1 MSAQHAR
8 NTHTGS
14 SSNGEPVYLN
24 VGFLR
29 RPHGVR
35 GEIMLEIQ
43 TEHPEIFVSEAQFYL
58 SEEYLP
64 YTITS
69 SRPHKKGILL
79 SFEGIQDRDKVGE
92 FRNTHVYAKIS
103 DLPTLVEKDFY
114 DHEIIGLEVIED
126 GTGKSLGK
134 IKEIIKTGAND
145 VYVVTQESGSEI
157 LLPAIPDVVL
167 DIDLAEGKMN
177 VFLLD
182 GLIK

>member
-43 TEHPEIFVSEAQFYL
+43 TEQPQIFVPEAKFYL
-58 SEEYLP
+58 GEEYLP
-64 YTITS
+64 HIIAS

-79 SFEGIQDRDKVGE
+79 SFDGIQDRDEIGD

-103 DLPTLVEKDFY
+103 DLPTLDEDDFY
-114 DHEIIGLEVIED
+114 GHEIIGLEVIED
-126 GTGKSLGK
+126 ETGDSLGK

-145 VYVVTQESGSEI
+145 VYVVTQESGNEI
-157 LLPAIPDVVL
+157 LLPAIPEVVL
-167 DIDLAEGKMN
+167 DIDLAEGQMS

-182 GLIK
+182 GLIE

>member
-43 TEHPEIFVSEAQFYL
+43 TEQPEIFISEAQFYL
-58 SEEYLP
+58 GEEYLP
-64 YTITS
+64 YIIAS

-79 SFEGIQDRDKVGE
+79 SFEGIQDRDEIGK

-103 DLPTLVEKDFY
+103 ELPTLDKDNFY

-126 GTGKSLGK
+126 ETGKSLGQ

-145 VYVVTQESGSEI
+145 VYVVTQESGNEI
-157 LLPAIPDVVL
+157 LLPAIPEVVL
-167 DIDLAEGKMN
+167 EIDLESSQMS

-182 GLIK
+182 GLIE